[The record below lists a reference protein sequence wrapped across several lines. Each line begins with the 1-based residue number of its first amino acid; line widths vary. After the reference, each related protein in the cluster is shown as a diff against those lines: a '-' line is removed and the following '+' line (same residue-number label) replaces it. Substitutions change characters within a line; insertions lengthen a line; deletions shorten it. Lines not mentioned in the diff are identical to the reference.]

1 MNNPSNIL
9 PIFLY
14 VIVNMKPVDMIM
26 FRGCL
31 FTGLPLKTGT
41 WNAGTPVG
49 HRNAGTECYKI
60 LTQDCMLK
68 FIVKLQTVI
77 FAENVY
83 HSFVTI
89 CILYH
94 SHAIE

>member
-1 MNNPSNIL
+1 
-9 PIFLY
+9 
-14 VIVNMKPVDMIM
+14 MKPADMLNQIM

-41 WNAGTPVG
+41 WNAGRPVG

-60 LTQDCMLK
+60 LRDCMLK
-68 FIVKLQTVI
+68 FMVKLQTAI